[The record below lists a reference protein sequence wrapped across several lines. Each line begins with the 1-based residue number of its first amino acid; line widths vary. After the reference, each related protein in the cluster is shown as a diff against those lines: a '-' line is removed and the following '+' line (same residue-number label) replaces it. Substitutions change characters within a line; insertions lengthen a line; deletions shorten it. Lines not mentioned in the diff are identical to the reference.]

1 MGSDNNKLIT
11 GFIAGALVGVA
22 AALLL
27 APKSGRETRE
37 MVATRAAEL
46 RQRADELRQRA
57 GSYVGNLRN
66 RGNASDDYEDA
77 EIDRSI
83 PSS

>member
-1 MGSDNNKLIT
+1 MGPDNRLIT

-27 APKSGRETRE
+27 APNSGRETRE
-37 MVATRAAEL
+37 MVAARASEL
-46 RQRADELRQRA
+46 RRRADELRQRA

-66 RGNASDDYEDA
+66 RGNSDDDYEDV

>member
-1 MGSDNNKLIT
+1 MGPDNRLIT
-11 GFIAGALVGVA
+11 GFIVGALVGVA

-27 APKSGRETRE
+27 APSSGKETRE
-37 MVATRAAEL
+37 MVAARANEL

-57 GSYVGNLRN
+57 SSYVGNLRN
-66 RGNASDDYEDA
+66 RGNASDDYDDA

>member
-1 MGSDNNKLIT
+1 MGPGNRLIT

-27 APKSGRETRE
+27 APSSGRETRE
-37 MVATRAAEL
+37 MVAARANEL

-57 GSYVGNLRN
+57 SSYVGNLRN
-66 RGNASDDYEDA
+66 RGNASDDYDDA

>member
-37 MVATRAAEL
+37 MVAARAAEL
-46 RQRADELRQRA
+46 RQRADDLRQRA